1 MNLDW
6 TKNLSAAVTVCNNN
20 GIIIYMNDKAA
31 KSFEEKG
38 GYKLIGTSLFDCH
51 SEQSN
56 KIINELL
63 REGKSNS
70 YTIEKRGVK
79 KMIYQ
84 TPWYENETVM
94 GLVEIVFE
102 IPFDMPHHIRS

>member
-6 TKNLSAAVTVCNNN
+6 AKNLSVAVTVCNNN

-31 KSFEEKG
+31 KSFEEEG

-51 SEQSN
+51 SEVSN
-56 KIINELL
+56 KIISELL

-70 YTIEKRGVK
+70 YTIEKKGVK

-102 IPFDMPHHIRS
+102 IPFDMRHHIRS